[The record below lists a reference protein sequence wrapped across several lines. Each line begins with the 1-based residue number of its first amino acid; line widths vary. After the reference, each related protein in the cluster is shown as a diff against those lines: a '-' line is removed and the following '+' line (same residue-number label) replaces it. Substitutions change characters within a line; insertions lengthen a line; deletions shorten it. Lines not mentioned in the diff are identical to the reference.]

1 MPDRLAEI
9 RARLDAAT
17 PGPWRLIKP
26 LSTASRNVL
35 HNVVRDTIPNH
46 SEEMGEYRGRWMDAD
61 LIAHAPD
68 DIAWLL
74 DEVERLEKRV
84 RMYEVVKS

>member
-1 MPDRLAEI
+1 MSDRLQEI

-17 PGPWRLIKP
+17 PGEWVIE
-26 LSTASRNVL
+26 N
-35 HNVVRDTIPNH
+35 D
-46 SEEMGEYRGRWMDAD
+46 EYISALDGHPSPHIIARVENDHPGCPHDADAD

-68 DIAWLL
+68 DLRWLL
-74 DEVERLEKRV
+74 DRVAELEQRV